1 MSALNVARG
10 LVALAVLTGPAQLCA
25 QTTPFASERS
35 LEERVRDLEQ
45 QLQAPKPA
53 ELPKPQ
59 EKVKPPILAGWDKGF
74 ILRSADDLFQ
84 LRITGQVQAEYRY
97 YLDQEDTTDLPTFLV
112 RRARLGIEA
121 TVRKYYE
128 LRFLPDFGNGQTRIQ
143 DAYLNVRYWDE
154 VQFETGKF
162 KQPFSIEQLIQD
174 RFVPVIE
181 RSLIDQLV
189 PARDVG
195 LMIHGQKL
203 LDDRL
208 DYGVSIYG
216 GVRDGDIDTDRN
228 KEFAGRVAVRPLKG
242 FGIDWAEG
250 LQLGV
255 AGTIGEDNGV
265 LVQNSYRTP
274 ANVPWFQFA
283 NGMRPD
289 GQRARCSPE
298 FVYVYGP
305 AMLMSQ
311 YYWQSTE
318 LLAPPTATQFAR
330 NVDLTAEGFYVMGTL
345 LITGER
351 RDSFSQTIDPIR
363 PLEPV
368 DGVFGCGAIELV
380 GRVSHLEFDT
390 DDPRAFTRLV
400 NASRTARR
408 AMETTLG
415 FNWYLNRYVRFQF
428 NWEYAR
434 FSNAVRLGNSPSAS
448 LDHQNS
454 FITRFQIVF

>member
-1 MSALNVARG
+1 VYLH
-10 LVALAVLTGPAQLCA
+10 A
-25 QTTPFASERS
+25 QTTPFATERS
-35 LEERVRDLEQ
+35 LEERVRDLER
-45 QLQAPKPA
+45 QLQSPKSAELPKPA
-53 ELPKPQ
+53 ELPKSDETAKP
-59 EKVKPPILAGWDKGF
+59 KVLAGWDNGF
-74 ILRSADDLFQ
+74 ILRSSDDLFQ
-84 LRITGQVQAEYRY
+84 LRITGQVQADYRY

-121 TVRKYYE
+121 TVLKYYE

-154 VQFETGKF
+154 VQFMTGKF

-208 DYGVSIYG
+208 DYGVSVYG
-216 GVRDGDIDTDRN
+216 GVRDGDMDTDRN

-242 FGIDWAEG
+242 FGLETLDG
-250 LQLGV
+250 LQLGI
-255 AGTIGEDNGV
+255 AGTIGDDEGL
-265 LVQNSYRTP
+265 LVQNTLRTP
-274 ANVPWFQFA
+274 ANVPWFRFA
-283 NGMRPD
+283 DGVRPD
-289 GQRARCSPE
+289 GQRARYSPE

-311 YYWQSTE
+311 YYWQSSSM
-318 LLAPPTATQFAR
+318 LAPATATQR
-330 NVDLTAEGFYVMGTL
+330 PLNVELTAEGFYVMGTL
-345 LITGER
+345 LITGEQR
-351 RDSFSQTIDPIR
+351 TSFSQTIDPIR
-363 PLEPV
+363 PLDPV

-380 GRVSHLEFDT
+380 GRVSQLELGT
-390 DDPRAFTRLV
+390 DDPRGFARLV
-400 NASRTARR
+400 NAARTARR
-408 AMETTLG
+408 ATETTLG

-434 FSNAVRLGNSPSAS
+434 FSNAVRLGDSPNAK